1 MSSRRLYLEEFNTKR
16 VRRRLDSPLVYEES
30 AGNKYMRKGIQSVR
44 NDYLYTRWATV
55 KGSGQWTVQTVGH
68 PYKSIHGLTV
78 SSTNASRPSYEQ
90 VVAAV
95 KAAGGVPRTQLST
108 AEELSADYKQR
119 KAVKLAKAEE
129 RRAAS
134 GNANKTLAKSEA
146 SGKGKKADAERPTAA
161 DPARGSAPPPR
172 SDAHAYRGGCDAELS
187 EEEDEVP
194 VGSIGNVVVN
204 PSEEPVD
211 PARSPWNEMTIC
223 IPGKPMFK
231 PVPLF
236 EGVVLANSPVDTVKH
251 GQCEMP
257 LSEDHLSLVVKQWHW
272 TVTHKDT
279 VMAHVKKVLMAIFKP
294 IEKLGGKNIK
304 DADRMGKMLAE
315 KILCGQC
322 PSGINLV

>member
-119 KAVKLAKAEE
+119 KAVKLVNAEE
-129 RRAAS
+129 RRAVKAEALTT
-134 GNANKTLAKSEA
+134 GRMTVQKTREA
-146 SGKGKKADAERPTAA
+146 ARKREDGMRADALAAIERAKQP
-161 DPARGSAPPPR
+161 DKLGQGRPKG
-172 SDAHAYRGGCDAELS
+172 L
-187 EEEDEVP
+187 
-194 VGSIGNVVVN
+194 
-204 PSEEPVD
+204 
-211 PARSPWNEMTIC
+211 
-223 IPGKPMFK
+223 
-231 PVPLF
+231 
-236 EGVVLANSPVDTVKH
+236 
-251 GQCEMP
+251 GQC
-257 LSEDHLSLVVKQWHW
+257 Q
-272 TVTHKDT
+272 
-279 VMAHVKKVLMAIFKP
+279 
-294 IEKLGGKNIK
+294 
-304 DADRMGKMLAE
+304 
-315 KILCGQC
+315 
-322 PSGINLV
+322 